1 MRIIIVGA
9 SPLGIDL
16 ATLLIHKGDDV
27 ILIERDPQKA
37 KEIAETLD
45 CTVINAEGTRPDI
58 LEKAEIAKAD
68 AIVATTDHDQD
79 NIITGL
85 IARTMTVP
93 MIVIKTDE
101 VQFQGVA
108 KKLGFSH
115 VVNPSHATSIII
127 SDSLRGVDT
136 IELSTLMRGNVRFRS
151 LIIGE
156 KQAGKRLF
164 DIKLSKNTDYI
175 GLYRGG
181 EFIFPA
187 ENPTLQAGDE
197 ILFVTTQE
205 TKDQLCEIFCDS
217 DPAPPPIS

>member
-9 SPLGIDL
+9 TPLGTDL
-16 ATLLIHKGDDV
+16 ATVLIRKGDEV
-27 ILIERDPQKA
+27 ILIERNPQKA
-37 KEIAETLD
+37 KEISETLD

-68 AIVATTDHDQD
+68 AIVAATEHDQD
-79 NIITGL
+79 NILIGL
-85 IARTMTVP
+85 IARTLNVP
-93 MIVIKTDE
+93 MNVIKTDE

-115 VVNPSHATSIII
+115 VVNPSHATSIIV

-156 KQAGKRLF
+156 RQAGKRLF
-164 DIKLSKNTDYI
+164 DVKLSKNTDYI
-175 GLYRGG
+175 GLYRGS
-181 EFIFPA
+181 EFVLPS
-187 ENPTLQAGDE
+187 ENPTLKAGDE
-197 ILFVTTQE
+197 LLFVTTQE
-205 TKDQLCEIFCDS
+205 TKDQLCEIFCDLE
-217 DPAPPPIS
+217 PTPPPVA